1 MLKPIE
7 TESRECKTLDGL
19 WEFKTDADKRGFA
32 EEWWKAALD
41 DVRKIAVPASYNDQ
55 FADEAVRNHVG
66 DVWYQTQVRIPK
78 GWDGQRIVLRFDAV
92 THRGTVWVDDTQVMT
107 HQGGYTPFEAD
118 ISACVTAKRTVRV
131 TVCVNNE
138 LSWQTI
144 PPGVVVEQHGALK
157 QFYFHD
163 FFNYAGIHRHVWLY
177 TTPHDFIRDITVN
190 TGFLDDQSTGYVQ
203 YDIDAPG
210 NIDCQLLD
218 REGTVVARSVGSDGT
233 LEVDR
238 PTLWQPGNAYL
249 YRLKVTA
256 GKDCYE
262 LRVGIRSIKVE
273 GDRFLINNQPFYFT
287 GFGRHEDADLRGKG
301 FDNVLLVHDQALMSW
316 IGANSYRTSHY
327 PYAEEMLD
335 WADEHGVVV
344 IDETP
349 AVGFNVSLPMLRN
362 FTRPEKLFCPD
373 AINDETQRA
382 HLDAIRELI
391 ARDKNHP
398 SVVMWSIANEPDARE
413 AASRDYFRP
422 LADAARQLDPSR
434 PICCINITKSS
445 LQEDQISDLFD
456 VLCLNRYY
464 GWYENPADLA
474 AAEETLEADL
484 TAWHT
489 KHRKPIII
497 TEYGTDTLAGLHSVY
512 RDMWSEEYQC
522 AFLDMYHAVFDRLPF
537 VVGEQV
543 WNFADF
549 ATSQGIVRVGG
560 NKKGVFTRD
569 RKPKAAAFLLK
580 KRWVAMMYGRKPA

>member
-7 TESRECKTLDGL
+7 TDSRECKTLDGL
-19 WEFKTDADKRGFA
+19 WEFKIDAGQRGFA
-32 EEWWKAALD
+32 EEWWKNALD
-41 DVRKIAVPASYNDQ
+41 GARKIAVPASFNDQ
-55 FADEAVRNHVG
+55 FADETVRNHVG
-66 DVWYQTQVRIPK
+66 DVWYQTRVRIPK

-92 THRGTVWVDDTQVMT
+92 THRGTVWVDDVQVMR

-118 ISACVTAKRTVRV
+118 ISAQAAAKRTVRV

-144 PPGVVVEQHGALK
+144 PPGVVVEQHGVRK
-157 QFYFHD
+157 QHYFHD

-177 TTPHDFIRDITVN
+177 ATPRDFIRDITVN
-190 TGFLDDQSTGYVQ
+190 TGFLDGLSTGYVQ
-203 YDIDAPG
+203 YRIDAPG
-210 NIDCQLLD
+210 EVACQLLD
-218 REGTVVARSVGSDGT
+218 HEGVVVARSAGPEGA
-233 LEVDR
+233 LEIDR

-256 GKDCYE
+256 GQDCYE
-262 LRVGIRSIKVE
+262 LRVGIRSVKVE

-349 AVGFNVSLPMLRN
+349 AVGFNMSLPMIRN
-362 FTRPEKLFCPD
+362 FPRPEKLFCPD
-373 AINDETQRA
+373 AINDGTQQA

-413 AASRDYFRP
+413 AASRDYFQP

-434 PICCINITKSS
+434 PICCVNITKSS

-464 GWYENPADLA
+464 GWYENPADLV
-474 AAEETLEADL
+474 AAEETLETEL
-484 TAWHT
+484 TAWHD

-580 KRWVAMMYGRKPA
+580 KRWTAMTYGRKPA

>member
-7 TESRECKTLDGL
+7 TDSRECKTLDGL
-19 WEFKTDADKRGFA
+19 WEFKIDTNKRGFT
-32 EEWWKAALD
+32 EEWWKNALEGA
-41 DVRKIAVPASYNDQ
+41 RKIAVPASYNDQ
-55 FADEAVRNHVG
+55 LADETVRNHVG

-78 GWDGQRIVLRFDAV
+78 GWEGQRIVLRFDAV
-92 THRGTVWVDDTQVMT
+92 THRGTVWVDDIEVIS

-118 ISACVTAKRTVRV
+118 ISAYVVAKSTVRV

-144 PPGVVVEQHGALK
+144 PPGVVVEQDGTSK

-177 TTPHDFIRDITVN
+177 STPHNFIRDITIS
-190 TGFLDDQSTGYVQ
+190 TSFLDNLSTGYVRYQ
-203 YDIDAPG
+203 IDAPG
-210 NIDCQLLD
+210 NIDCHLLD
-218 REGTVVARSVGSDGT
+218 HKGNVVARSSGAEGL
-233 LEVDR
+233 LEVDH

-249 YRLKVTA
+249 YLLRVTA
-256 GKDCYE
+256 EQDCYE
-262 LRVGIRSIKVE
+262 LRVGIRTVKVE
-273 GDRFLINNQPFYFT
+273 NDGFLINNQPFYFT

-301 FDNVLLVHDQALMSW
+301 FDNVLLVHDQALMRW

-362 FTRPEKLFCPD
+362 FTRPDQLFCPD
-373 AINDETQRA
+373 VINDETQRA
-382 HLDAIRELI
+382 HLDAIKELI

-398 SVVMWSIANEPDARE
+398 SVVMWCIANEPDARE
-413 AASRDYFRP
+413 VASRDYFRP
-422 LADAARQLDPSR
+422 LAEATRQLDPSR
-434 PICCINITKSS
+434 PICCVNITKSS

-464 GWYENPADLA
+464 GWYENPADLV
-474 AAEETLEADL
+474 AAEKRLEADL
-484 TAWHT
+484 IAWHD

-512 RDMWSEEYQC
+512 QDMWSEEYQC

-560 NKKGVFTRD
+560 NKKGIFTRD
-569 RKPKAAAFLLK
+569 RKPKSSAFLLK
-580 KRWVAMMYGRKPA
+580 KRWTGMIYGRKPV